1 VGQTIRKTDYGL
13 FIILLVLGFIGIN
26 LFWDLPSPT
35 PKNPSVRS
43 NVETKKPIAFSHRI
57 IKMKVTAYCPCK
69 KCCGKYAD
77 GKTSTNRNAWTTL
90 GVAADPKLLPY
101 GTKLKIPGVGIREV
115 DDTGGAMR
123 RSAEKGIYHIDVRFH
138 DHEEAKKF
146 GVKWLD
152 VTVLNPT
159 N

>member
-1 VGQTIRKTDYGL
+1 VEQTTTKTNCGL
-13 FIILLVLGFIGIN
+13 FILLLVLEVIGIN
-26 LFWDLPSPT
+26 IFCDPPSPR
-35 PKNPSVRS
+35 PKNPSVKFDAKPK
-43 NVETKKPIAFSHRI
+43 EPIALSYRI

-69 KCCGKYAD
+69 KCCGIYAD
-77 GKTSTNRNAWTTL
+77 GKTSTNRDAWNSL